1 MTKVGAQRSAQA
13 TAKLQFFGRV
23 WYKGRRLFPPLLF
36 FGQGPWMGVAAEIHR
51 KLIDRTYLKSF
62 SASGFFRCIE
72 IFEGWQWSWH
82 SEIERNN
89 ACDKTWQS

>member
-1 MTKVGAQRSAQA
+1 MTKDGGRRSAQT

-36 FGQGPWMGVAAEIHR
+36 FEQDPWMGVAAGIHR

-62 SASGFFRCIE
+62 SASGFFHGIE
-72 IFEGWQWSWH
+72 IFEGWQ
-82 SEIERNN
+82 
-89 ACDKTWQS
+89 

>member
-13 TAKLQFFGRV
+13 TAKLQLFGRV

-36 FGQGPWMGVAAEIHR
+36 FEQDPWMGVAAGIHR
-51 KLIDRTYLKSF
+51 KRNDRTYRNSF

-72 IFEGWQWSWH
+72 IFEGWQ
-82 SEIERNN
+82 
-89 ACDKTWQS
+89 

>member
-36 FGQGPWMGVAAEIHR
+36 SDKAHGWESPLESIANE
-51 KLIDRTYLKSF
+51 LIEPIATLFPLQD
-62 SASGFFRCIE
+62 FFTVLRFLRLGNSLGIP
-72 IFEGWQWSWH
+72 
-82 SEIERNN
+82 
-89 ACDKTWQS
+89 K